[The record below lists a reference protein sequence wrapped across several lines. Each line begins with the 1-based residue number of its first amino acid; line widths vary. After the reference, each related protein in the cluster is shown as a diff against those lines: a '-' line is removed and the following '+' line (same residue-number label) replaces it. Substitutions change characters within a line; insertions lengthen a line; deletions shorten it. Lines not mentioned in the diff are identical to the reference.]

1 MWSQKSQHLFKK
13 IKSLLLLAPVLKAP
27 DFAKPFKL
35 QVDASDINIGAV
47 LLQEG
52 DRGID
57 HPVCY
62 FSYKFNKH
70 QVNYS
75 TTEKK
80 TSVLLLALQHF
91 DVYLGTTIA
100 PVEVY
105 TDHNPLVFIE
115 KMKNKNQRLLRWSL
129 AFQEYNL

>member
-1 MWSQKSQHLFKK
+1 MWSQKSQHVFEK

-27 DFAKPFKL
+27 DFAKSFKL
-35 QVDASDINIGAV
+35 QDDASDIGIGSV

-52 DRGID
+52 DCGTDYPI
-57 HPVCY
+57 CY

-75 TTEKK
+75 TTEKE
-80 TSVLLLALQHF
+80 TSALLLALQHF

-105 TDHNPLVFIE
+105 TDHNPLC
-115 KMKNKNQRLLRWSL
+115 SL
-129 AFQEYNL
+129 KK